1 MDAQVRSEEKFSKL
15 SIAYKGKQEED
26 LVNSVVDSIVSKYK
40 IKPEMYVTSIS
51 NGRNVLV
58 IEYED
63 DEDRVAGDIFEKIIK
78 TLDIEV
84 LED

>member
-15 SIAYKGKQEED
+15 SIAYKGKQEEE
-26 LVNSVVDSIVSKYK
+26 LVNSVVDGIVAKYE

-51 NGRNVLV
+51 NGRSVLV

-63 DEDRVAGDIFEKIIK
+63 DEDRAAGDIFEKIIK